1 MPSFKDRINNYN
13 AQKTTTVPVNPPE
26 AEKVL
31 EEKAAPEVA
40 GVPEPVAPTATAAST
55 QTAGVSTTPVQEP
68 TRGQKAAATRAANKA
83 AASATAPSA
92 EPEKEAPTT
101 HEQPASIAPAARSA
115 ELQAADYFVQRLND
129 LGYTVTLTKA
139 PR

>member
-1 MPSFKDRINNYN
+1 MSAFTDRVKKYN
-13 AQKTTTVPVNPPE
+13 DNKTTTVPVNPPE
-26 AEKVL
+26 AAAVL
-31 EEKAAPEVA
+31 ETQVAPEVA
-40 GVPEPVAPTATAAST
+40 NDTPKPVVDAPSAPPELTK
-55 QTAGVSTTPVQEP
+55 
-68 TRGQKAAATRAANKA
+68 GQRAAATRAANKA

-101 HEQPASIAPAARSA
+101 HELPASIAPVARSA